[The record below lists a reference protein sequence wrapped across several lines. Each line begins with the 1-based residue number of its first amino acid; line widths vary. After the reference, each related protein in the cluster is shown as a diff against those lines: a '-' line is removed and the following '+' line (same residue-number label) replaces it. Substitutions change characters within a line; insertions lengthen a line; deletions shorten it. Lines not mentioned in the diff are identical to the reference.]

1 MTALAAMSRNY
12 NPFDEEEDEDF
23 RSAKWRQPSDFSD
36 DPAENQRQG
45 PVDKQRALQQEVMR
59 RAAATVD
66 SSDRCVALIYES
78 EQVGVEAADELVRQ
92 GEALKRTERMVDS
105 MEQDLKTS
113 QRHINNIK
121 SVFGG
126 FVNYFKAKP
135 AEPPAAAAAPEYTPN
150 NRLQDAVAAG
160 KGQEANYQASHP
172 NLRKLNTD
180 EFSNNATSASSSS
193 SPQYPKN
200 QVLRDYHQKV
210 DNNLDVMSSGLGRL
224 KNLALGLQNE
234 IDDQDVIL
242 GRVTTKVEKVDLNIK
257 RTDQKIRK
265 EL

>member
-1 MTALAAMSRNY
+1 MSRSY
-12 NPFDEEEDEDF
+12 NPFDEDEDDDF
-23 RSAKWRQPSDFSD
+23 RSAKWRQPSNVSD
-36 DPAENQRQG
+36 DSAEKQHQG

-66 SSDRCVALIYES
+66 SSDRCVSLVYES
-78 EQVGVEAADELVRQ
+78 EQVGVETAEELVRQ

-105 MEQDLKTS
+105 MEHELKTS

-126 FVNYFKAKP
+126 FVNYFKPKP

-150 NRLQDAVAAG
+150 NRLQDAVSAG

-180 EFSNNATSASSSS
+180 ECSNNAAGASSSS
-193 SPQYPKN
+193 QPYPKN

-242 GRVTTKVEKVDLNIK
+242 GRLTTKVDKVDLNIQ